1 MASFYEMAQLS
12 DAVYGS
18 PPKAVQGWTLA
29 KFQQAGS
36 GYLHGLQ
43 AAAFT
48 KAGEMVIA
56 FRGTN
61 TGVDVGA
68 DLQLGTGWNTA
79 HFSAADDFTSDFADQ
94 PSLTLTGHSLGGAIA
109 QIVGNR
115 QSKPFATY
123 NAPGVGVIASRNILS
138 GTALMN
144 VVRAGGMVASSVVQ
158 PRQAYRD
165 VKAAFRW
172 CRGVNVCLSGDVV
185 SQIGLHYGRIARIDG
200 RGVNPLSQHYIS
212 TVLEVLDKSP
222 LRNLTIADY
231 FAS

>member
-12 DAVYGS
+12 QAVYDS
-18 PPKAVQGWTLA
+18 PPSSVEGWTLR

-48 KAGEMVIA
+48 KAGETVVA
-56 FRGTN
+56 FRGTH
-61 TGVDVGA
+61 TKVDVGA

-79 HFSAADDFTSDFADQ
+79 HFAAAEEFTSEFAGAAD
-94 PSLTLTGHSLGGAIA
+94 LTLTGHSLGGAIA

-123 NAPGVGVIASRNILS
+123 NAPGVAVIASRNILS
-138 GTALMN
+138 GAALMN
-144 VVRAGGMVASSVVQ
+144 TIRAGGMMASAVVQ

-165 VKAAFRW
+165 VRAAFHW

-185 SQIGLHYGRIARIDG
+185 SQIGLHYGKVARING
-200 RGVNPLSQHYIS
+200 HGINPLNQHYIS
-212 TVLEVLDKSP
+212 TVIEVLDKSS
-222 LRNLTIADY
+222 LRNLTISDY
-231 FAS
+231 LAS